1 MRKAKT
7 KPYKI
12 GDLLVECSELKVWS
26 LREMYIRLN
35 NDFKFE
41 NYLKAECIKFT
52 RERRRKLKKFIPFA
66 WNKSRVK
73 EEL

>member
-1 MRKAKT
+1 MRQAKT
-7 KPYKI
+7 RLYKI
-12 GDLLVECSELKVWS
+12 GGLTVECSDLEVWS
-26 LREMYIRLN
+26 LRETYIRLN

-41 NYLKAECIKFT
+41 NYLKAESIKFT
-52 RERRRKLKKFIPFA
+52 RERRRKLKNFIPFA